1 MTSSLLLLLLLQV
14 TVVLKGMFTL
24 DEAAAGG
31 TAFATELESD
41 VAAEC
46 TKLGVVEKVRA
57 LVEQGFHIPS
67 VL

>member
-1 MTSSLLLLLLLQV
+1 V

-31 TAFATELESD
+31 AAFATELETD

-46 TKLGVVEKVRA
+46 TKLGTVEKVR
-57 LVEQGFHIPS
+57 
-67 VL
+67 